1 MKIPPRGKL
10 YSLNEGYEAS
20 WDESTKEYVRSKKYP
35 EVSLSTGKHSRLGA
49 YQDKYFFFFFIHED
63 VLSWL

>member
-20 WDESTKEYVRSKKYP
+20 WDESTTEYVKSKKFP
-35 EVSLSTGKHSRLGA
+35 KVNNSFNLDMSCVVRKPVFGVSD
-49 YQDKYFFFFFIHED
+49 QI
-63 VLSWL
+63 

>member
-20 WDESTKEYVRSKKYP
+20 WDESTTEYVKSKKFP
-35 EVSLSTGKHSRLGA
+35 KVKSLQMTNGPRQANLC
-49 YQDKYFFFFFIHED
+49 
-63 VLSWL
+63 L